1 MECIPLCAGGRRLNR
16 RKAKASLRALMELGK
31 LYEKCGEQTATSV
44 EKSSLKK
51 KEKKRKIITQMP
63 ERIEAVSR
71 LWDCGSPP
79 LPFALC
85 ARHWLIRD
93 TFLQQCAGRVC
104 ILLGAPPAAEPGAV
118 LSPQEHPTWALQPC
132 TSNPGGQVFSQADFQ
147 GLQAFLD
154 AREYWTDA
162 STVYSEFGYKVL
174 KGGGLWSQTRTWIL
188 MGPATVGLTYAR
200 FCSPSQTWVAI
211 SLDFP
216 IWSCVLCFLSVLMI
230 GTSSL

>member
-1 MECIPLCAGGRRLNR
+1 
-16 RKAKASLRALMELGK
+16 
-31 LYEKCGEQTATSV
+31 
-44 EKSSLKK
+44 
-51 KEKKRKIITQMP
+51 MP
-63 ERIEAVSR
+63 ERTEAVSR
-71 LWDCGSPP
+71 LWDCGSPS

-93 TFLQQCAGRVC
+93 AFLQQCAGHVC
-104 ILLGAPPAAEPGAV
+104 ILPRAPPAAEPGAV

-174 KGGGLWSQTRTWIL
+174 KGGGVCEAKPEPGS
-188 MGPATVGLTYAR
+188 
-200 FCSPSQTWVAI
+200 
-211 SLDFP
+211 
-216 IWSCVLCFLSVLMI
+216 
-230 GTSSL
+230 

>member
-1 MECIPLCAGGRRLNR
+1 
-16 RKAKASLRALMELGK
+16 
-31 LYEKCGEQTATSV
+31 
-44 EKSSLKK
+44 
-51 KEKKRKIITQMP
+51 MP
-63 ERIEAVSR
+63 ERTEAISR
-71 LWDCGSPP
+71 LWDFGSPP

-93 TFLQQCAGRVC
+93 AFLQPCAGRVC
-104 ILLGAPPAAEPGAV
+104 VLPGAPPAAEPGAV

-174 KGGGLWSQTRTWIL
+174 KGGGL
-188 MGPATVGLTYAR
+188 
-200 FCSPSQTWVAI
+200 
-211 SLDFP
+211 
-216 IWSCVLCFLSVLMI
+216 
-230 GTSSL
+230 